1 MIQTNKMAGANSQF
15 EMSIK
20 STLEGFL
27 LQMLRA
33 SVVDITSCVYTETII
48 FFNLGE

>member
-1 MIQTNKMAGANSQF
+1 MIQTNKMAGANSRF

-20 STLEGFL
+20 STLKGFL

-33 SVVDITSCVYTETII
+33 SVVEITSCEYTKTII
-48 FFNLGE
+48 LFNLGD